1 MSTYRTTHW
10 HSFGPRFKRLLA
22 MAAGA
27 ALWLLIAG
35 FTLWGLLAIRFQTEG
50 IVRWA
55 VLAAWCSASIAMLAW
70 LAKPKWRDRARWPA
84 IVFAISGLALLGGW
98 LALRPSH
105 DRIWADDVARLL
117 RAEVE
122 GSRVTLHNVRNF
134 EWRSEDDYT
143 ARWETRE
150 YDLDRVASADLFLS
164 YWMGPQ
170 IAHTL
175 ISFGFD
181 DGRQVVFSLEIR
193 KERGESFSAIGGF
206 FRKFEQILVAADE
219 RDIIRTRSNV
229 RGEDVHLYRLKMSR
243 DDLRRLF
250 LGYLADA
257 EALRRE
263 PRFYNTLTSN
273 CTTIVYDLA
282 RKIAPRL
289 PLDYRLVLSGYFAE
303 YVYDLGGLADGH
315 ESAELQFSGHIND
328 RALASDLSGEDYS
341 VAIRRGVPGIP
352 KPNEE

>member
-1 MSTYRTTHW
+1 
-10 HSFGPRFKRLLA
+10 

-181 DGRQVVFSLEIR
+181 DGRQVVFR
-193 KERGESFSAIGGF
+193 WRSA
-206 FRKFEQILVAADE
+206 RSATKASRPSVASSAN
-219 RDIIRTRSNV
+219 S
-229 RGEDVHLYRLKMSR
+229 SR
-243 DDLRRLF
+243 
-250 LGYLADA
+250 YWS
-257 EALRRE
+257 
-263 PRFYNTLTSN
+263 PLTSATSSAPAAMYEAKMCI
-273 CTTIVYDLA
+273 CT
-282 RKIAPRL
+282 
-289 PLDYRLVLSGYFAE
+289 G
-303 YVYDLGGLADGH
+303 
-315 ESAELQFSGHIND
+315 
-328 RALASDLSGEDYS
+328 
-341 VAIRRGVPGIP
+341 
-352 KPNEE
+352 